1 MNKKKKYIVTLI
13 IMAVFIT
20 ILLLHRKHIKVSES
34 CEFPVIEKNLPNENQ
49 QNTII
54 TELEPLE
61 IADTEIT
68 IIPGINETST
78 DEIMKNEQEI
88 SQEPLSQ
95 GTYQTTEKNTKKV
108 QSSTTTKETTQKTD
122 DKVTIQNTK
131 EESLPVTQPEETQ
144 KETVEPETIQ
154 PESVQPETVEPE
166 VVPEQTEETPPQQEE
181 IEKDDSVV
189 EKEETNEID
198 LSKYDYYEKSLNG
211 SYKGFIKDDAEI
223 AKLKSLINTCIE
235 QFGYTNTKVE
245 ENADSSLA
253 RSGLR
258 YFTAN
263 ITNVQN
269 AVYDSDYFTISYY
282 AEKEYH
288 ISADGKET
296 FFQIRSY
303 IKVK

>member
-1 MNKKKKYIVTLI
+1 MNKKRKYIVTLI
-13 IMAVFIT
+13 IIALIVAVFMT
-20 ILLLHRKHIKVSES
+20 IFLLHRKHTKVSES
-34 CEFPVIEKNLPNENQ
+34 CDFPVMENNLPNEIQEN
-49 QNTII
+49 NII
-54 TELEPLE
+54 SELEPLE
-61 IADTEIT
+61 IIDTE
-68 IIPGINETST
+68 IPGINEVAT
-78 DEIMKNEQEI
+78 DEFIKNEQEI
-88 SQEPLSQ
+88 SQEPISQ
-95 GTYQTTEKNTKKV
+95 ETHQTIEKNNTKK
-108 QSSTTTKETTQKTD
+108 QSSTATQETIKKTD

-131 EESLPVTQPEETQ
+131 EENLPITQPEETK
-144 KETVEPETIQ
+144 KETVESET
-154 PESVQPETVEPE
+154 VQPEIVEPE
-166 VVPEQTEETPPQQEE
+166 ITPEQSQENPPKQEDIKE
-181 IEKDDSVV
+181 NDNVV

-223 AKLKSLINTCIE
+223 AKLKSLISTCIE
-235 QFGYTNTKVE
+235 QFGYTNAKIE

-269 AVYDSDYFTISYY
+269 AVYNSDYFTISYY

>member
-1 MNKKKKYIVTLI
+1 MNKNKKYIVTLI
-13 IMAVFIT
+13 IIALIVAVLIT
-20 ILLLHRKHIKVSES
+20 IFLLHKKHTKISKS
-34 CEFPVIEKNLPNENQ
+34 CKFPVIENNLPNETQ
-49 QNTII
+49 QNNLISD
-54 TELEPLE
+54 LEPLE
-61 IADTEIT
+61 IIDAEVP
-68 IIPGINETST
+68 IIDDINETT
-78 DEIMKNEQEI
+78 NGEFIKNEQELSQEPI
-88 SQEPLSQ
+88 SQE
-95 GTYQTTEKNTKKV
+95 THQTIEKNNTKT
-108 QSSTTTKETTQKTD
+108 QSSTTTKETTKKTD

-131 EESLPVTQPEETQ
+131 EENLPIPQPEEPK
-144 KETVEPETIQ
+144 KETVEPEK
-154 PESVQPETVEPE
+154 VQSEIVEPE
-166 VVPEQTEETPPQQEE
+166 ITPEQPQETPSQQEE
-181 IEKDDSVV
+181 IKENDSVV

-235 QFGYTNTKVE
+235 EFGYTNAKVE

-269 AVYDSDYFTISYY
+269 AVYNTDYFTISYY